1 MVIVGN
7 NWDSEQTTNLKTILN
22 IWRIT
27 LKVMLRVRAF
37 ICMLPAYVNRQISA
51 YCFMPVLLDG
61 LKQEVAWNNS
71 RPSRCLP
78 CILLYFRENTRWEQI
93 WEIKPNVLHAW
104 KQTLRYLPTYPL
116 YAEWHTRL
124 PQGSAARKTLPAAA
138 GVQRCNAHLTPPS
151 SCFPLFLC
159 SPPQCCLGWIPLRW
173 DAERGRCCKKQS

>member
-1 MVIVGN
+1 ML
-7 NWDSEQTTNLKTILN
+7 D

-27 LKVMLRVRAF
+27 LIVMLRVGAF

-78 CILLYFRENTRWEQI
+78 CILLYFREHTRWEQI
-93 WEIKPNVLHAW
+93 WEIKTNVLHAW

-124 PQGSAARKTLPAAA
+124 PQGSAARKTVPAGSGRGGRSRRRSRAA
-138 GVQRCNAHLTPPS
+138 VGGAAVRGPAVQRAPHSSIQLFSSLSLQPS
-151 SCFPLFLC
+151 SML
-159 SPPQCCLGWIPLRW
+159 SWVDTVEMRRR
-173 DAERGRCCKKQS
+173 ERSLL